1 MTATTTEEEKKS
13 DKMLPEDAAAVGG
26 GSEQSAVIGGGND
39 RPSATEKT
47 TIPETNADTIAITQS
62 VVIIEEGSIQKTRQT
77 VVVLDWGARSNAALG
92 IFGVKVYSI
101 VYIAVVQFSFTVY
114 THTQYG
120 RM

>member
-47 TIPETNADTIAITQS
+47 TIQKTNADTIAITQS
-62 VVIIEEGSIQKTRQT
+62 VVIYQLTRCNCEDTGGSNS
-77 VVVLDWGARSNAALG
+77 L
-92 IFGVKVYSI
+92 
-101 VYIAVVQFSFTVY
+101 
-114 THTQYG
+114 
-120 RM
+120 

>member
-47 TIPETNADTIAITQS
+47 TITESKADTIAITQS
-62 VVIIEEGSIQKTRQT
+62 VVIYKLKRCNCEDT
-77 VVVLDWGARSNAALG
+77 GAE
-92 IFGVKVYSI
+92 
-101 VYIAVVQFSFTVY
+101 
-114 THTQYG
+114 
-120 RM
+120 